1 MKSNKD
7 KFQVFFN
14 TEETV
19 QENTCIAQ
27 IINTTCQKLLLV
39 RLDSK
44 INFDD
49 YKLAAYARELT
60 QNRML

>member
-19 QENTCIAQ
+19 QENSIAQ

-49 YKLAAYARELT
+49 YKLAAYARQMT
-60 QNRML
+60 QNRLP